1 MKHCV
6 ESVANCEH
14 HLKEKTDMK
23 RNLSL
28 AIDLLLLAGIMF
40 MIYKLLGA
48 L

>member
-6 ESVANCEH
+6 ESVGNCELH
-14 HLKEKTDMK
+14 WMVKIDMK

-40 MIYKLLGA
+40 MIYKLLSV
-48 L
+48 